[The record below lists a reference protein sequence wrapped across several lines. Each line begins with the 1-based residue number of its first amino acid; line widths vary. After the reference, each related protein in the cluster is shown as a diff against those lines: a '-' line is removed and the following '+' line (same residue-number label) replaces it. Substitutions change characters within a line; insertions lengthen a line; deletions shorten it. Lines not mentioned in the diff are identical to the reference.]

1 MQETIQRKLYADFS
15 PGGFTEKMPYRKK
28 LNKFFGRDLNFVRKN
43 NLDRGKVNQCLLK
56 KKR

>member
-15 PGGFTEKMPYRKK
+15 PGGFTEKNALSEKIEQIFWKR
-28 LNKFFGRDLNFVRKN
+28 LKFCPKN
-43 NLDRGKVNQCLLK
+43 NLDRGKVNPCLLK